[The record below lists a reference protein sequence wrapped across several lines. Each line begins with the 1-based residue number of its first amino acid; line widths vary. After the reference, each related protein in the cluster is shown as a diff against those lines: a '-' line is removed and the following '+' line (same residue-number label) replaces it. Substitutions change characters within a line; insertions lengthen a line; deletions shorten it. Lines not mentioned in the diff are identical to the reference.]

1 MIFNVPCL
9 KLFYFFDPFST
20 FVNII
25 NVNSFKFSSEV
36 IIITKLP
43 FFRLVR
49 QISESTTTW

>member
-9 KLFYFFDPFST
+9 KLFHFFNPFST

-25 NVNSFKFSSEV
+25 NVDSFKLSRKV

-49 QISESTTTW
+49 QICEATTAW